1 MFAVPVRRFARRAAT
16 LVLAATVLS
25 CSDNSP
31 DAKEVPLESQ
41 TFAAALGID
50 LASMT
55 KLSSGVY
62 IKDLQAGSGTAA
74 VVSSST
80 VLAYY
85 TGWLANGTV
94 FDTNVGGTVLTYP
107 LSGLIPGWQ
116 SGLLGLKVG
125 GKRRLV
131 IPSALAY
138 GAGGS
143 GPIPPYANL
152 VFDVELTGIR

>member
-1 MFAVPVRRFARRAAT
+1 MFEVPVRRSARGAASLLLAVT
-16 LVLAATVLS
+16 LLS

-41 TFAAALGID
+41 TFAASLGID
-50 LASMT
+50 LATMT

-80 VLAYY
+80 VLAFY
-85 TGWLANGTV
+85 TGWLASGSI

-107 LSGLIPGWQ
+107 LANLIPGWQ

-138 GAGGS
+138 GATGS
-143 GPIPPYANL
+143 GPIPAYANL